1 VPTTMATR
9 AVLLDGKPYQRL
21 ANGTLKPM
29 KGKTDW
35 AAVDALTDE
44 QLTATAEADPDARP
58 MSDAEWAD
66 AIHLAKPPKVQLG
79 MRLDADVLDW
89 FKQRGTGYQ
98 TRIDAVLR
106 RYIGARRKV
115 G

>member
-1 VPTTMATR
+1 MPKAKTVR

-21 ANGTLKPM
+21 DNGMLKPLTS
-29 KGKTDW
+29 KTDW
-35 AAVDALTDE
+35 AKLDAMTDE
-44 QLTATAEADPDARP
+44 RITAAAEADPDARP
-58 MSDAEWAD
+58 MTDAEWA
-66 AIHLAKPPKVQLG
+66 LASVVKPGKVQVG

-98 TRIDAVLR
+98 TRINAVLR
-106 RYIGARRKV
+106 RYIEAQRKA